1 MPMGLLS
8 WIMFGLI
15 AGAIAKMVHPG
26 RDPGGCVLTI
36 LLGVGGAA
44 VGGYIGTWL
53 GWGRVTGFDLRSMGL
68 AVMGSLVLLIS
79 FRLLFGKSK

>member
-1 MPMGLLS
+1 MGVFS
-8 WIMFGLI
+8 WIILGLV
-15 AGAIAKMVHPG
+15 AGAIARVLHPG
-26 RDPGGCVLTI
+26 KDPGGCLLTI

-53 GWGRVTGFDLRSMGL
+53 GWGKVTGFDLRSMGL

-79 FRLLFGKSK
+79 FRLLFGKRD

>member
-1 MPMGLLS
+1 MGVLS
-8 WIMFGLI
+8 WIILGLV
-15 AGAIAKMVHPG
+15 AGAIARFLHPG
-26 RDPGGCVLTI
+26 KDPGGCLLTI

-53 GWGRVTGFDLRSMGL
+53 GWGKVTGFDLRSMAL

-79 FRLLFGKSK
+79 FRMLFGKRD